1 MEKVKEKILLKKIG
15 NTGTYADDW
24 IIIIQNEKQ
33 VIEKCIDQWLKDD
46 MAIEIELDFEIKSIF
61 QFKTTS
67 QLGYLFAE
75 VLKKFFDYMTAEG
88 DDRSAEIK
96 RRDLFMHPAINFCDY
111 DINSLTGELQQ
122 TIKSL
127 ATSSK
132 EEVKDLI
139 DRLIRLGA
147 DFGIEIETPED
158 YKKRKG
164 IKEFTK

>member
-1 MEKVKEKILLKKIG
+1 MEKVKDKILLKKIG
-15 NTGTYADDW
+15 NTGTYANDW
-24 IIIIQNEKQ
+24 KIYIEKEKQ
-33 VIEKCIDQWLKDD
+33 IIEKCIQQWLKDER
-46 MAIEIELDFEIKSIF
+46 AIEIELELEIKSIF

-88 DDRSAEIK
+88 DDRSDEIK
-96 RRDLFMHPAINFCDY
+96 RRDIFMHPAINFCDY
-111 DINSLTGELQQ
+111 DLNGLTGELQQ

-127 ATSSK
+127 KTASK
-132 EEVKDLI
+132 EDVKDLI

-147 DFGIEIETPED
+147 DFGINIETPED